1 MQRTHSFSDRIIA
14 HFDNALRTLSP
25 GVVKAGQT
33 SPAQNVADN
42 EQLSPSDK
50 VHISKLMRINHTG
63 EVCAQALYK
72 GQALTARLP
81 NVQQSMEQAATEELD
96 HLAWCETRINELRGR
111 TSYLNPA
118 FYGMSFA
125 LGALAGLAGDKWSLG
140 FVAATEDQVSLHL
153 KDHLQ
158 QINDKDPK
166 TKKILT
172 RMLADEQRHAEHAL
186 NAGGV
191 DFPTPVKR
199 AMTVISKV
207 MTKTTYRL

>member
-153 KDHLQ
+153 KDLLQ